1 MTEYEIEQKIEN
13 KKKEIKKFEKIK
25 KTDMSFYIFLIT
37 INFVY
42 AIGCIIGG
50 SFMISTKFAILG
62 AFALMCGIG
71 LFITYCICSPMIIK
85 RKKNAPHNIK
95 KLKSQIKELEYELS
109 QKKTKISKIENDK
122 KENINQDLNSKNEIK
137 DNIDLLVKYKELLDN
152 GTISQEEFDKKKKE
166 ILG

>member
-1 MTEYEIEQKIEN
+1 MTLLK
-13 KKKEIKKFEKIK
+13 
-25 KTDMSFYIFLIT
+25 T
-37 INFVY
+37 INV
-42 AIGCIIGG
+42 IW
-50 SFMISTKFAILG
+50 SF
-62 AFALMCGIG
+62 C
-71 LFITYCICSPMIIK
+71 P
-85 RKKNAPHNIK
+85 